1 MTTDVVEVPVL
12 IVGGGPAGL
21 TASLLLSRYG
31 VGSLLIDKRAGGSP
45 LPRARG
51 VHARA
56 MEIMR
61 GCGVE
66 PDLRKVELPI
76 TPGAQWQANLTGPP
90 IREDV
95 PRAAAETDVSPCEG
109 LSVSQDVF
117 ESVLQEHAR
126 GHPTAQLWTGSLL
139 ESFKVSHAGV
149 EATVVD
155 RNSGRRSQVRARWMI
170 AADGA
175 RSRIRERLGID
186 MTGPDELGRQWMVA
200 FRADLSGYTGSRPRG
215 IYFLTDTGAALIW
228 THPDHRWVISLP
240 DAAGDRDPQMTVR
253 EVLGVPGLAVEVLGA
268 NHWTAAAQTAGRYS
282 QGPVFLAGDAAHR
295 FPPAGATGVSAAMH
309 DVHNLAWKLAAVWR
323 GHAGPALLESY
334 ATEREG
340 VGRRNTDETGTAWA
354 RVFTTNGAP
363 FAGRSLTQIDMGYQY
378 RSAVITDDGSP
389 DPDPPGSGYHPTAAP
404 GCRAPHLWLDS
415 ETSTIDLFGRDLV
428 LLTAQ
433 PGAAWRNAA
442 AAASRALGIPVTSH
456 IITNPEWPGRYGI
469 TPAGTVLIRPDG
481 HVAWRSHTMPQ
492 PGGLTPH
499 DQVLAALKTSTAI

>member
-1 MTTDVVEVPVL
+1 
-12 IVGGGPAGL
+12 
-21 TASLLLSRYG
+21 
-31 VGSLLIDKRAGGSP
+31 
-45 LPRARG
+45 
-51 VHARA
+51 

-76 TPGAQWQANLTGPP
+76 TPGAQWQADLNGPP

-117 ESVLQEHAR
+117 ESVLREHAR
-126 GHPTAQLWTGSLL
+126 GYAAAQLRAGSLL
-139 ESFKVSHAGV
+139 EGFEVSDAGV
-149 EATVVD
+149 QATVAD
-155 RNSGRRSQVRARWMI
+155 RNSGRRTRVRARWMI

-175 RSRIRERLGID
+175 RSSIRERLGIG
-186 MTGPDELGRQWMVA
+186 MTGPDDLGRQWMIA
-200 FRADLSGYTGSRPRG
+200 FRADLSGYTGSGPRG

-228 THPDHRWVISLP
+228 THPGHRWVISLP
-240 DAAGDRDPQMTVR
+240 RTAGDRDPQMTVR
-253 EVLGVPGLAVEVLGA
+253 EVLGVPDLAVEVLGA
-268 NHWTAAAQTAGRYS
+268 SHWTAAAQTAGRYS

-295 FPPAGATGVSAAMH
+295 FPPAGATGVSAAMR

-334 ATEREG
+334 AAEREA

-363 FAGRSLTQIDMGYQY
+363 FAGRSLAQIDMGYQY

-389 DPDPPGSGYHPTAAP
+389 DPDPPGSGYQPTAAP

-415 ETSTIDLFGRDLV
+415 DTSTIDLSGRDLV
-428 LLTAQ
+428 LFTAQ
-433 PGAAWRNAA
+433 PGAAWRGAA
-442 AAASRALGIPVTSH
+442 AAASRAVGIPVDSH
-456 IITNPEWPGRYGI
+456 VITNPEWPGRYGI
-469 TPAGTVLIRPDG
+469 TPAGAVLIRPDG
-481 HVAWRSHTMPQ
+481 HVAWRSRATPR
-492 PGGLTPH
+492 PGELTPH
-499 DQVLAALKTSTAI
+499 DRVLAALKTSTAT

>member
-1 MTTDVVEVPVL
+1 MRAETVEAPVL

-21 TASLLLSRYG
+21 TASLLLSQHG
-31 VGSLLIDKRAGGSP
+31 IGSLLIDKRTGASP

-76 TPGAQWQANLTGPP
+76 TPGAQWQANLTSPP
-90 IREDV
+90 IREDL

-117 ESVLQEHAR
+117 ESVLREHAR
-126 GHPTAQLWTGSLL
+126 GYARGQLWEGSLL
-139 ESFKVSHAGV
+139 EGFEVSDAGV
-149 EATVVD
+149 DATAAD
-155 RNSGRRSQVRARWMI
+155 QSSGRRRRIRARWMI

-175 RSRIRERLGID
+175 RSSIRERLGIG
-186 MTGPDELGRQWMVA
+186 MNGPDDLGRQTMIA

-215 IYFLTDTGAALIW
+215 IYFLTDTAAALIW

-240 DAAGDRDPQMTVR
+240 NAAGDCDPQMTVR
-253 EVLGVPGLAVEVLGA
+253 EVLGIPDLAVEVLGA
-268 NHWTAAAQTAGRYS
+268 SHWTAAAQTAGRYC

-334 ATEREG
+334 AAEREA
-340 VGRRNTDETGTAWA
+340 VGRRNTHETGTAWA
-354 RVFTTNGAP
+354 RVFTTSGAP

-389 DPDPPGSGYHPTAAP
+389 DPDPPGSGYQPTAAP

-415 ETSTIDLFGRDLV
+415 DTSTIDLFGRDLV

-433 PGAAWRNAA
+433 PGAAWRDAA
-442 AAASRALGIPVTSH
+442 AAASRALGIPVDSH
-456 IITNPEWPGRYGI
+456 IITNPEWPSRYGI
-469 TPAGTVLIRPDG
+469 TPAGAVLIRPDG
-481 HVAWRSHTMPQ
+481 HVAWRSRTTPR
-492 PGGLTPH
+492 PSELTPH
-499 DQVLAALKTSTAI
+499 DRVLAALKTSTAI